1 MNEFMTVAAELL
13 ADPAMLA
20 LGVFATLIG
29 IILGA
34 LPGISST
41 MTLAVLLPFSFSM
54 TPHVAMLFLIGAF
67 YGSVYGG
74 SISAILLNI
83 PGTPGS
89 MVTQLDGYPLARKGE
104 AGKALMYALLAS
116 TFGGVLGWLS
126 LFLLAPPLAKAA
138 FAFQSPEY
146 AVVMVFGLS
155 MLAYAS
161 PGSTFLGVLSGIFGL
176 LLGTVGLDTVTNLS
190 RFDFGISSL
199 QAGINIVPF
208 AVGIFGLGEILR
220 LIETPISTERA
231 TTKIASMW
239 PKLWDVLRLWATAVR
254 AGIVGVIVG
263 IIPAAGSAV
272 AVSMSY
278 AQEKKLYE
286 KKETFGDGNP
296 RGIVAAETGNN
307 SAVGGA
313 LIPLL
318 TLGIPGDTMTAVLVG
333 ALLIHGLQPGPQ
345 LFTEHQDFIAAIY
358 VALALTVVVT
368 FILAVPLMRVFARL
382 LSAKPRLLYVA
393 VLILCVAGSFAVQ
406 NSYFDVVLMIVFG
419 AVGYFFIKLG
429 IPPAPMM
436 FGLVLGPLLEENLRR
451 TLIVYD
457 SWSVFFTRPICV
469 AMLII
474 TAAFLLYP
482 LLSMLRGTRALN
494 PVKIPSQG

>member
-1 MNEFMTVAAELL
+1 MSQFLPIAFELFS
-13 ADPAMLA
+13 DPWIILM
-20 LGVFATLIG
+20 GIFATLTG

-54 TPHVAMLFLIGAF
+54 TPHVAMIFLIGAF

-74 SISAILLNI
+74 SISAILINI

-89 MVTQLDGYPLARKGE
+89 MVTQLDGYPMARRGE
-104 AGKALMYALLAS
+104 AGKALMYALIAS
-116 TFGGVLGWLS
+116 TFGGVLGWLG
-126 LFLLAPPLAKAA
+126 LVLLAPALAQAA

-146 AVVMVFGLS
+146 AILMVFGLS

-161 PGSTFLGVLSGIFGL
+161 PGSTFLGVLAGIFGVT
-176 LLGTVGLDTVTNLS
+176 LGTVGFDTVTNLS
-190 RFDFGISSL
+190 RFGFGLSGL

-208 AVGIFGLGEILR
+208 AVGIFGLAEILR
-220 LIETPISTERA
+220 LVEQKIVLNKDAAQVNSLFPKISE
-231 TTKIASMW
+231 
-239 PKLWDVLRLWATAVR
+239 VLRLWATAVR
-254 AGIVGVIVG
+254 AGIVGLIVG

-286 KKETFGDGNP
+286 KKEEFGNGNP
-296 RGIVAAETGNN
+296 RGVVAAETGNN
-307 SAVGGA
+307 SCVGGA
-313 LIPLL
+313 LIPLM

-345 LFTEHQDFIAAIY
+345 LFTQHQDFVAAVY
-358 VALALTVVVT
+358 VALAFTVVVT
-368 FILAVPLMRVFARL
+368 FLLAIPLMRVFAKL
-382 LSAKPRLLYVA
+382 LTAKPRVLYTA
-393 VLILCVAGSFAVQ
+393 VLLLCVAGSFAVQ
-406 NSYFDVVLMIVFG
+406 NSFFDIKVMIVFG
-419 AVGYFFIKLG
+419 SLGYLFAKVG
-429 IPPAPMM
+429 IPTAPIM

-451 TLIVYD
+451 SLMVYGD
-457 SWSVFFTRPICV
+457 WSVFVTRPICI
-469 AMLII
+469 AMLAV

-482 LLSMLRGTRALN
+482 LYEAIRDLRSKSRSAVSETF
-494 PVKIPSQG
+494 

>member
-1 MNEFMTVAAELL
+1 MNTLATVGLELL
-13 ADPAMLA
+13 TDPQIL
-20 LGVFATLIG
+20 LIGLLATLSG
-29 IILGA
+29 IVLGA

-41 MTLAVLLPFSFSM
+41 MTLAVLLPFSF
-54 TPHVAMLFLIGAF
+54 AMAPSAAMFFLIGAF

-74 SISAILLNI
+74 SVSAILLNI

-89 MVTQLDGYPLARKGE
+89 MVTQLDGYPLARRGE

-116 TFGGVLGWLS
+116 TFGGILGWLGLV
-126 LFLLAPPLAKAA
+126 LFAPPLARAA

-146 AVVMVFGLS
+146 AVIMVFGLS

-161 PGSTFLGVLSGIFGL
+161 PGSTFLGVLSGVFGV
-176 LLGTVGLDTVTNLS
+176 LLGMVGLDTVTNLS
-190 RFDFGISSL
+190 RFDFGIPRL

-220 LIETPISTERA
+220 LLEAKLVTERA
-231 TTKIASMW
+231 TTRIGAMW
-239 PKLWDVLRLWATAVR
+239 PKAHDVLRLWPTAIR
-254 AGIVGVIVG
+254 SGFVGLIVG

-278 AQEKKLYE
+278 AQEKRIYE
-286 KKETFGDGNP
+286 GRETFGNGNP

-313 LIPLL
+313 LIPLM
-318 TLGIPGDTMTAVLVG
+318 TLGVPGDTMTAVLVG

-345 LFTEHQDFIAAIY
+345 LFTQHGEFVASIY
-358 VALALTVVVT
+358 VSLAFATLMT
-368 FILAVPLMRVFARL
+368 FILALPMMRVFAKL

-393 VLILCVAGSFAVQ
+393 VLILCVTGAYSVQ
-406 NSYFDVVLMIVFG
+406 NSYFDVILMIVFG
-419 AVGYFFIKLG
+419 MAGYLLTKFG
-429 IPPAPMM
+429 VPTAPMM

-457 SWSVFFTRPICV
+457 SWSVFLTRPISLV
-469 AMLII
+469 MLLV
-474 TAAFLLYP
+474 TAGFLLLP
-482 LLSMLRGTRALN
+482 VVGALRARRSVAAANL
-494 PVKIPSQG
+494 PI

>member
-1 MNEFMTVAAELL
+1 MNEIFPVALELL
-13 ADPAMLA
+13 TDPTTLA
-20 LGVFATLIG
+20 VGVLATLVG
-29 IILGA
+29 IVLGA

-41 MTLAVLLPFSFSM
+41 MTLAVLLPFSFTMSPPM
-54 TPHVAMLFLIGAF
+54 AMVFLIGAF

-74 SISAILLNI
+74 SVSAILLNI

-104 AGKALMYALLAS
+104 AGRALMFALLAS
-116 TFGGVLGWLS
+116 TFGGTIGWFALVL
-126 LFLLAPPLAKAA
+126 FAPPLAQAA

-146 AVVMVFGLS
+146 AMIMIFGLS

-176 LLGTVGLDTVTNLS
+176 MLGTVGLDTVTNLS
-190 RFDFGISSL
+190 RFDFGISRL

-208 AVGIFGLGEILR
+208 AVGLFGLGEILR
-220 LIETPISTERA
+220 LIEVPIRTEKA
-231 TTKIASMW
+231 TTRIGSTW
-239 PKLWDVLRLWATAVR
+239 PKMTEVVRLWATAVR
-254 AGIVGVIVG
+254 AGVVGVVVG

-286 KKETFGDGNP
+286 GKETFGDGNP

-313 LIPLL
+313 LIPLM

-345 LFTEHQDFIAAIY
+345 LFTEHQDFVASIY
-358 VALALTVVVT
+358 VALAFTTVVT
-368 FILAVPLMRVFARL
+368 FLLAVPMMRVFAKL
-382 LSAKPRLLYVA
+382 LSAQPRLLYVA
-393 VLILCVAGSFAVQ
+393 VLMLCVTGAYAVQ
-406 NSYFDVVLMIVFG
+406 NSYFDVILMIVFG
-419 AVGYFFIKLG
+419 MLGYLFTKLG
-429 IPPAPMM
+429 IPTAPMM

-457 SWSVFFTRPICV
+457 SWSVFVTRPISLV
-469 AMLII
+469 MLIV
-474 TAAFLLYP
+474 TAGFLLYP
-482 LLSMLRGTRALN
+482 LFVTLRRSKPFTALDL
-494 PVKIPSQG
+494 PSAN

>member
-1 MNEFMTVAAELL
+1 MTEFLAVVSELL
-13 ADPAMLA
+13 ANPYALA
-20 LGVFATLIG
+20 IGVAGTLIG

-54 TPHVAMLFLIGAF
+54 SAHVAMLFLIGAF

-116 TFGGVLGWLS
+116 TFGGIMGWLS
-126 LFLLAPPLAKAA
+126 LFFLAPPLAKAA

-146 AVVMVFGLS
+146 ATIMIFGLS

-176 LLGTVGLDTVTNLS
+176 LLGTVGLDNVTNLS
-190 RFDFGISSL
+190 RFDFGIASL

-220 LIETPISTERA
+220 ILEAPIVTEKTA
-231 TTKIASMW
+231 TKIASMW
-239 PKLWDVLRLWATAVR
+239 PKLRDVVRLWATAVR
-254 AGIVGVIVG
+254 SSIVGIVVG

-286 KKETFGDGNP
+286 NKETFGDGNP
-296 RGIVAAETGNN
+296 RGIVAAESGNN
-307 SAVGGA
+307 SCVGGA

-333 ALLIHGLQPGPQ
+333 ALLVHGLRPGPQ
-345 LFTEHQDFIAAIY
+345 LFTEHQDFILSIY
-358 VALALTVVVT
+358 LALALSIVVT
-368 FILAVPLMRVFARL
+368 FLLAVPMMRIFAKL
-382 LSAKPRLLYVA
+382 LSAKPRLLYVT
-393 VLILCVAGSFAVQ
+393 VLILCVAGSYAVQ

-419 AVGYFFIKLG
+419 TVGYFFTKIG

-451 TLIVYD
+451 TLVVYD
-457 SWSVFFTRPICV
+457 SWSVFFTRPIC
-469 AMLII
+469 AGMLIV
-474 TAAFLLYP
+474 TVAVLFYP
-482 LLSMLRGTRALN
+482 LISKLR
-494 PVKIPSQG
+494 PSKLPIQLQ

>member
-1 MNEFMTVAAELL
+1 MTEFLAVIAELL
-13 ADPAMLA
+13 ANPSALA
-20 LGVFATLIG
+20 IGIVGTFVG

-54 TPHVAMLFLIGAF
+54 SAHVAMLFLIGAF

-74 SISAILLNI
+74 SVSAILLNI

-116 TFGGVLGWLS
+116 TFGGIMGWLG
-126 LFLLAPPLAKAA
+126 LFFLAPPLAKAA

-146 AVVMVFGLS
+146 ATIMIFGLS

-176 LLGTVGLDTVTNLS
+176 LLGTVGLDNITNIS
-190 RFDFGISSL
+190 RFDFGVASL

-220 LIETPISTERA
+220 ILEVPIVTERTA
-231 TTKIASMW
+231 TKIASMW
-239 PKLWDVLRLWATAVR
+239 PKLRDVGQLWATAVR
-254 AGIVGVIVG
+254 SGIVGIVVG

-286 KKETFGDGNP
+286 NKETFGDGNP

-307 SAVGGA
+307 SCVGGA

-333 ALLIHGLQPGPQ
+333 ALLIHGLRPGPQ
-345 LFTEHQDFIAAIY
+345 LFTEHQEFISSIY
-358 VALALTVVVT
+358 LALALSIVVT
-368 FILAVPLMRVFARL
+368 FLLAVPMMRLFAKL
-382 LSAKPRLLYVA
+382 LSVKPRLLYVT
-393 VLILCVAGSFAVQ
+393 VLILCIAGSYAVQ

-419 AVGYFFIKLG
+419 VVGYLFTKLG

-457 SWSVFFTRPICV
+457 SWSVFFTRPIC
-469 AMLII
+469 AGMLIL
-474 TAAFLLYP
+474 TVAVLFYP
-482 LLSMLRGTRALN
+482 MFSKLRPPKL
-494 PVKIPSQG
+494 PIQLQ